1 MHLRDSFVIYKDQCH
16 CKDLLARDAN
26 HITNNEPDCW
36 SGNSL
41 EAFNEKKMHRKKLD
55 NIVKNLLYHK
65 ASNQEIHD
73 EVSRMESIVELNNN
87 NKNVIEFVTSN
98 KENSNLQR
106 DVLHSK
112 GKESILGE
120 WITTLEIAADESG
133 HKVVRGQIDS
143 IKDEAFLT
151 DMDTNDRVS
160 RPGDKDKEHT
170 NWT

>member
-1 MHLRDSFVIYKDQCH
+1 
-16 CKDLLARDAN
+16 
-26 HITNNEPDCW
+26 
-36 SGNSL
+36 
-41 EAFNEKKMHRKKLD
+41 MHRKKLD

-65 ASNQEIHD
+65 SSNQEIHD

-120 WITTLEIAADESG
+120 
-133 HKVVRGQIDS
+133 
-143 IKDEAFLT
+143 
-151 DMDTNDRVS
+151 
-160 RPGDKDKEHT
+160 
-170 NWT
+170 